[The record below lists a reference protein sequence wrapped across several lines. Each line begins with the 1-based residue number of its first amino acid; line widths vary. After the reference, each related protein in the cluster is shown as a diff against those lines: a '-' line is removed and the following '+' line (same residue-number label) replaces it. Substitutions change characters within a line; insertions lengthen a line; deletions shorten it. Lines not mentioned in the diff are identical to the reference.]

1 MKLAKETLHVTLYS
15 LYSGTPKLWLGLQF
29 FIKEESRTA
38 VFKIL
43 VRTLPSDIYLN
54 GVVTHRGQIHIKTLN
69 FFNNICLLPETT
81 IEKRLA
87 RRQVAVKT
95 AKSASWFID
104 VKKLLWT
111 YDLQDI
117 ETLLDS
123 PVPRPLW

>member
-1 MKLAKETLHVTLYS
+1 MKQVLS
-15 LYSGTPKLWLGLQF
+15 LPTQTADPVINILTGL
-29 FIKEESRTA
+29 
-38 VFKIL
+38 
-43 VRTLPSDIYLN
+43 LPIE
-54 GVVTHRGQIHIKTLN
+54 GQIHIKTLN

-95 AKSASWFID
+95 SKSASWFID

-123 PVPRPLW
+123 PVPRP